1 MTSSTQQPLCPVPS
15 NLFLFL
21 LLLHAM
27 DNAAIG
33 PPQAGLKAED
43 QPPRTPQSMT
53 PAINKT
59 DHADEQPACH
69 TKGWRFWATFP
80 ALCLTSMLAAVE
92 STVTSTAL
100 PSITKALGAGDLYV
114 WFANSY
120 FLTSTVFLPLIG
132 QLADIFGRR
141 HVMIG
146 VVAIFTLGSGI
157 SGGASSPVMLIA
169 GRAIQGIGG
178 GGINLMIEV
187 VVSDLVPLRER
198 GNYMALI
205 FAVFCLGTA
214 IGPFVGG
221 GTPSYIFTYHAAY
234 LFAPPRPSQADIELL
249 HSPR

>member
-1 MTSSTQQPLCPVPS
+1 MADAATS
-15 NLFLFL
+15 
-21 LLLHAM
+21 
-27 DNAAIG
+27 
-33 PPQAGLKAED
+33 PPQAGLKTEGR
-43 QPPRTPQSMT
+43 PPRTPQSTTPDVEKTDDET
-53 PAINKT
+53 PA
-59 DHADEQPACH
+59 ADTGPT

-100 PSITKALGAGDLYV
+100 PSITKELDAGDLYV

-141 HVMIG
+141 YVMIG
-146 VVAIFTLGSGI
+146 VVAVFTLGSGI
-157 SGGASSPVMLIA
+157 SGGANSPAMLIA
-169 GRAIQGIGG
+169 GRAVQGIGG

-187 VVSDLVPLRER
+187 IVSDLVPLRER

-205 FAVFCLGTA
+205 FAIFCLGTA

-221 GTPSYIFTYHAAY
+221 GTYAIVHIY
-234 LFAPPRPSQADIELL
+234 LLKLLFL
-249 HSPR
+249 HSFSAVPN

>member
-1 MTSSTQQPLCPVPS
+1 M
-15 NLFLFL
+15 
-21 LLLHAM
+21 A
-27 DNAAIG
+27 DAATG
-33 PPQAGLKAED
+33 SPPQAGLNAED
-43 QPPRTPQSMT
+43 QPPRTPQSN
-53 PAINKT
+53 NKS
-59 DHADEQPACH
+59 DENADEKPADDAGPT

-100 PSITKALGAGDLYV
+100 PSITEALDAGDLYV

-141 HVMIG
+141 YVMIG
-146 VVAIFTLGSGI
+146 VVAVFTLGSGI
-157 SGGASSPVMLIA
+157 SGGANSPAMLIA

-187 VVSDLVPLRER
+187 IVSDLVPLRER

-205 FAVFCLGTA
+205 FAIFCLGTA

-221 GTPSYIFTYHAAY
+221 GMYPIIYTIY
-234 LFAPPRPSQADIELL
+234 LSWSCFFALSRPSQTDIQL
-249 HSPR
+249 SRSTR

>member
-1 MTSSTQQPLCPVPS
+1 M
-15 NLFLFL
+15 
-21 LLLHAM
+21 
-27 DNAAIG
+27 
-33 PPQAGLKAED
+33 AGAEIELPNSVVNTED
-43 QPPRTPQSMT
+43 QLPRTPQSMT
-53 PAINKT
+53 PGSNET
-59 DHADEQPACH
+59 DNADGDKADDPGPT

-100 PSITKALGAGDLYV
+100 PSITKALDAGDLYV

-146 VVAIFTLGSGI
+146 VVAVFTLGSGI
-157 SGGASSPVMLIA
+157 SGGANSPAMLIA

-187 VVSDLVPLRER
+187 IVSDLVPLRER

-205 FAVFCLGTA
+205 FAIFCLGTA

-221 GTPSYIFTYHAAY
+221 GMYSYTFTYHVAC
-234 LFAPPRPSQADIELL
+234 LL
-249 HSPR
+249 HLDRPKLTTNLP